1 MLLNNK
7 FSPDLL
13 EVKGNFPN
21 NRVMI
26 YFLRFSALLLTLIF
40 FSFPAAA
47 ACTDPPASEVNWQR
61 CNMDGL
67 NFDEVDLS
75 SARLRDTSFIRGS
88 LNKVNFQKVS
98 AFRAKFVSASLTD
111 ADFSKAS
118 LPEADLT
125 KANLT
130 SANFT
135 NANLGRARLFK
146 AILRGAN
153 FTKAKLKGAD
163 LTKADLSGATWVD
176 GKKVCAEGS
185 IGRCK

>member
-1 MLLNNK
+1 MFLNNK
-7 FSPDLL
+7 FRPDLL

-26 YFLRFSALLLTLIF
+26 YFLRFSTLLLTLIL
-40 FSFPAAA
+40 FSLPAAA
-47 ACTDPPASEVNWQR
+47 ACTDPPAPEADWQR

-75 SARLRDTSFIRGS
+75 SAKLRDTSFIRGS

-98 AFRAKFVSASLTD
+98 AYRAKFVSASLTE
-111 ADFSKAS
+111 ANFSQAS
-118 LPEADLT
+118 LLEVDLT

-153 FTKAKLKGAD
+153 LTKAKLKGAD
-163 LTKADLSGATWVD
+163 LTKANLSGAIWVD
-176 GKKVCAEGS
+176 GEKVCAEGS